1 MWTIKTIEV
10 FIMLSSTEKILS
22 VVVLALTLAVGF
34 SLMQYGSAMDEM
46 AQLRGEQAEHVDM
59 VNKEFKQR
67 VKAVEL
73 ENIGQGKEIKRG
85 QDMIL
90 ANTKLIYAK
99 ADSLGN
105 LIDDL
110 AYEIKR
116 VDRDL
121 TKRIKNVQRDLE
133 GLEDNFDSEKRRTR
147 RDLSDIKKQ
156 LKTLNNEVF
165 PPEEEE

>member
-1 MWTIKTIEV
+1 
-10 FIMLSSTEKILS
+10 MLTSTEKILS
-22 VVVLALTLAVGF
+22 VVALALTVAVGF
-34 SLMQYGSAMDEM
+34 SLLQYNSAMDEM
-46 AQLRGEQAEHVDM
+46 TQLKQEQVEHVDM
-59 VNKEFKQR
+59 VNQEFKQR

-85 QDMIL
+85 QDRITN
-90 ANTKLIYAK
+90 NTKLIYTK
-99 ADSLGN
+99 ADSLGS

-121 TKRIKNVQRDLE
+121 SKKIKNVQRDLE

-156 LKTLNNEVF
+156 LKKLDAAVF
-165 PPEEEE
+165 PPPEEEGEKKE

>member
-1 MWTIKTIEV
+1 
-10 FIMLSSTEKILS
+10 MLSSTEKILS
-22 VVVLALTLAVGF
+22 VVILALTLAVGF
-34 SLMQYGSAMDEM
+34 SLMQYNSAMDEM
-46 AQLRGEQAEHVDM
+46 TVLRGEQVEHVDM

-85 QDMIL
+85 QDMIQ
-90 ANTKLIYAK
+90 ANKKLINTK
-99 ADSLGN
+99 ADSLGS

-110 AYEIKR
+110 AYEVKR

-121 TKRIKNVQRDLE
+121 SKKIQNVQRDLE

-156 LKTLNNEVF
+156 LKTLNDAVF
-165 PPEEEE
+165 PPEEE

>member
-1 MWTIKTIEV
+1 
-10 FIMLSSTEKILS
+10 
-22 VVVLALTLAVGF
+22 
-34 SLMQYGSAMDEM
+34 
-46 AQLRGEQAEHVDM
+46 
-59 VNKEFKQR
+59 
-67 VKAVEL
+67 
-73 ENIGQGKEIKRG
+73 
-85 QDMIL
+85 MIL

-99 ADSLGN
+99 ADSLGS

-156 LKTLNNEVF
+156 LKKLNDEVF